1 MNPLLQKTQDALLAK
16 VDQRLVPVVNKVVN
30 AGRKV
35 MYSDAS
41 RGMAIQE
48 LKQATDPEGIG
59 SAAAKMA
66 GVLFNQSKQT
76 IPMEVLFPATMLL
89 MLEALDV
96 SLSDSLAALGA
107 FEPLEGR
114 GAEKSIHLPVG
125 AFTLIDES
133 YNANPASMADA
144 IDAFNG
150 AVRPELPRLYVLG
163 CMEEIEKF
171 WHR

>member
-89 MLEALDV
+89 MLEALQFLEDAGTV
-96 SLSDSLAALGA
+96 KVEPNFLAECTKATGSAFLQLMGVTPEKLQELAAQRQQPQQPAAGILAGA
-107 FEPLEGR
+107 K
-114 GAEKSIHLPVG
+114 GA
-125 AFTLIDES
+125 
-133 YNANPASMADA
+133 
-144 IDAFNG
+144 
-150 AVRPELPRLYVLG
+150 
-163 CMEEIEKF
+163 
-171 WHR
+171 